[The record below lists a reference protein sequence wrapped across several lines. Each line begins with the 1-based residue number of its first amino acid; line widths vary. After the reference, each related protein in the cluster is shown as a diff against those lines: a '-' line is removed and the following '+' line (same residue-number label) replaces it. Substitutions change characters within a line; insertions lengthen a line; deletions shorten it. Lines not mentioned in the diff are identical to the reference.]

1 VTKRWYHFDGVEVH
15 VRVSVYAVDERAA
28 RGCLRIMFKTYKNED
43 WTLHSATHNRNGAG
57 IISRTLS
64 HVF

>member
-28 RGCLRIMFKTYKNED
+28 RGCLRIMFKTYED
-43 WTLHSATHNRNGAG
+43 ENWTLLDILDSMEDK
-57 IISRTLS
+57 
-64 HVF
+64 